1 MDFFYF
7 YRRIMESA
15 FKSVVCVSVALSE
28 VNYLNAG
35 RRFVKEALY
44 NHKGMRYGTERNKI
58 YPGRY

>member
-1 MDFFYF
+1 
-7 YRRIMESA
+7 MESA